1 MASAI
6 DIKRADLHNSAKDAE
21 AIVQLLNEMA
31 LIPVISG
38 KPLPDDVKRRLVPG
52 LAAHPTSAVWLAWDG
67 EIAVGVLIAIGGYS
81 TFYAAPTLNIHDLCI
96 TSTHQGRGIG
106 TSLLMAAEAYAK
118 ENGCAK
124 LTLETR
130 RDNPG
135 ARRLYKKLG
144 YAADHED
151 DETFFWEKKI

>member
-1 MASAI
+1 M
-6 DIKRADLHNSAKDAE
+6 
-21 AIVQLLNEMA
+21 
-31 LIPVISG
+31 
-38 KPLPDDVKRRLVPG
+38 PG
-52 LAAHPTSAVWLAWDG
+52 LFFIMCTYIRSAAWLAWDG
-67 EIAVGVLIAIGGYS
+67 KVAVGVLIAIGGYS

-106 TSLLMAAEAYAK
+106 TSLLLAAEEYAK